1 LQHLRA
7 ARKSSGVTQNQPA
20 EELGVV
26 RSLIG
31 KIERGERRIDVIE
44 LRRIC
49 AVLGVSFSDF
59 TRRLDAELL
68 EKWEC
73 ALLLGN
79 GK

>member
-1 LQHLRA
+1 M
-7 ARKSSGVTQNQPA
+7 
-20 EELGVV
+20 